1 LVRILPIKEEVMNNR
16 QRWAVAI
23 GALLLAAIV
32 GAIAFNVGVNQ
43 GLEESGKVVTAPA
56 GAYPYPHY
64 GWHRPWGFGFFFIP
78 FFFILFWF
86 VFARAFFWRRGCY
99 SGRLDDWHR
108 RAHERMW
115 NGERE
120 QDDPDRR
127 R

>member
-1 LVRILPIKEEVMNNR
+1 MNN
-16 QRWAVAI
+16 QKRWAVAV

-32 GAIAFNVGVNQ
+32 GAIAYNIGVNVGSD
-43 GLEESGKVVTAPA
+43 GDA
-56 GAYPYPHY
+56 YPHY
-64 GWHRPWGFGFFFIP
+64 GWHRPWGFGFFFVP
-78 FFFILFWF
+78 LFFILFWF
-86 VFARAFFWRRGCY
+86 VFARALFGRRGCY
-99 SGRLDDWHR
+99 DGRLDDWHR

>member
-1 LVRILPIKEEVMNNR
+1 MNKH

-32 GAIAFNVGVNQ
+32 GAIAYNIGVNVGSE
-43 GLEESGKVVTAPA
+43 GEP
-56 GAYPYPHY
+56 YPY
-64 GWHRPWGFGFFFIP
+64 
-78 FFFILFWF
+78 
-86 VFARAFFWRRGCY
+86 RG
-99 SGRLDDWHR
+99 WHR